1 MVASAPSGLGS
12 NVINKYQLLIA
23 SLELINRIK
32 KEIFFFLPIRNMRGW
47 HVR

>member
-32 KEIFFFLPIRNMRGW
+32 KEIFFFFYPSGI
-47 HVR
+47 